1 MTEFDASAWVIA
13 YAIVYG
19 NDDFLKLYR
28 ALVRTDGQPP
38 EQANHYISRVLSRGQ
53 FLRAQEI
60 AKELREACQRAND
73 PEDIR
78 PAGLYYFWK
87 RIQEIYDTDW

>member
-1 MTEFDASAWVIA
+1 MTQFDPGIWALA

-19 NDDFLKLYR
+19 EDDFLKLYK
-28 ALVRTDGQPP
+28 ALLRTDGWYL
-38 EQANHYISRVLSRGQ
+38 EKANRYISQYLSRDQ
-53 FLRAQEI
+53 FLHAQEI
-60 AKELREACQRAND
+60 AKELRESCQIVND

-87 RIQEIYDTDW
+87 RMQEIYDTDW